1 MVGLVDRVGGG
12 MVEVAP
18 DPKAECSTQ
27 TLLQSVDVAH
37 LRSLTC
43 LFVGG
48 FFELMRNRRAVFR
61 TAETLDLIW

>member
-1 MVGLVDRVGGG
+1 